1 MCSLLETLTLDASSM
16 TYPSPDICS
25 AGTES
30 IQQFLCKGKPEE
42 SVDGSENLG
51 DCAVLSL
58 GAVACSKI
66 VLMKDEHRVGSAWGG
81 F

>member
-1 MCSLLETLTLDASSM
+1 M

-30 IQQFLCKGKPEE
+30 IQQFLCKGKQEE
-42 SVDGSENLG
+42 SVDGSESLG
-51 DCAVLSL
+51 DRAVLSL
-58 GAVACSKI
+58 DAVACSKI
-66 VLMKDEHRVGSAWGG
+66 AIMKDKHRFGSAWGD